1 MMQKLFALL
10 KLSLTKDIMYRTNFW
25 TTILSRIGFL
35 IITILW
41 FSIMYD
47 TLLHVKEWGYNQ
59 TLFFL
64 ATFQLIE
71 TITVAIFGNS
81 FGLWHE
87 HIRSGSLDTLI
98 TKPLDIQL
106 SLSLQAI
113 SLPSLL
119 TIAAPIILLMHL
131 NTQAAFISNWQILG
145 IYTISVLLGVMIFY
159 AVWLILMTVL
169 FWFIGVEQWASLFHS
184 LTGFMQVPPIVYEG
198 IIKVLFYY
206 ILPIFAAV
214 LLPVQ
219 FVFLHQWQDIAYL
232 AIIALV
238 SLGVSRM
245 FFLIG
250 LKSYSS
256 ASS

>member
-1 MMQKLFALL
+1 MKKLISLL
-10 KLSLTKDIMYRTNFW
+10 KLSLTRDIMYRTNFW
-25 TTILSRIGFL
+25 TTIVSRIGFL

-41 FSIMYD
+41 FTIMYD
-47 TLLHVKEWGYNQ
+47 TLLHVKDWGYSQ

-71 TITVAIFGNS
+71 TITVAFFGNS
-81 FGLWHE
+81 FASWHE

-106 SLSLQAI
+106 TLSLQAI
-113 SLPSLL
+113 SLPNLL
-119 TIAAPIILLMHL
+119 TILAPMVLIVSL
-131 NTQAAFISNWQILG
+131 NTQAHLITSLG
-145 IYTISVLLGVMIFY
+145 ILILYIVSIFLGVTIFY
-159 AVWLILMTVL
+159 SVWLTLMTIL
-169 FWFIGVEQWASLFHS
+169 FWFIGVEHWSNIFHS
-184 LTGFMQVPPIVYEG
+184 LTGFMQVPPIIYEG

-219 FVFLHQWQDIAYL
+219 FIFTQDITKLGYL
-232 AIIALV
+232 AIISIV
-238 SLGVSRM
+238 SLVLSRV
-245 FFLIG
+245 FFLFG